1 MPWAQAVQ
9 KEHMQQQQQRHLG
22 GLGRDRKGAKKPAVR
37 PSMEARRRQLDLSAL
52 KARPSC
58 SSSMR

>member
-9 KEHMQQQQQRHLG
+9 KEHMQQRHLG